1 MIAKLD
7 TKLIHVLQGNEVV
20 KFGTIFLTGWKSLC
34 ILNFL
39 PVTSLSQ
46 GWLPYGQ

>member
-7 TKLIHVLQGNEVV
+7 TKLIRVFQGNEVV

-34 ILNFL
+34 ILI
-39 PVTSLSQ
+39 SLTGLAPLWTVNSK
-46 GWLPYGQ
+46 